1 MREETLRKK
10 YLPSILK
17 GIFLTLLWG
26 LVAKMYAATRFL
38 YATEARDANGLRA
51 ACLVRGER
59 YEPATEPI
67 HPWA

>member
-1 MREETLRKK
+1 
-10 YLPSILK
+10 
-17 GIFLTLLWG
+17 
-26 LVAKMYAATRFL
+26 MYAATRFL